1 MKKLIIPVFLLI
13 LFGCAQDNFLPEEGN
28 IYRRS
33 DIESVVPDNVY
44 GNWIVVSFVNNET
57 GTTIVKGDVDTW
69 GGLDVEIRFM
79 NDSTFCGVNTTN
91 SVCGHYTMSDSL
103 LNIDVYG
110 GTKVGQPEWGN
121 MFSDVVYSISSF
133 RRSKTELRIYY
144 DNGKRYI
151 ELAPL
156 RREVPC
162 AWTYS
167 K

>member
-133 RRSKTELRIYY
+133 RRSKTELRIY
-144 DNGKRYI
+144 
-151 ELAPL
+151 
-156 RREVPC
+156 
-162 AWTYS
+162 
-167 K
+167 